1 LNLEF
6 IRVVLRYRLLPLKQI
21 QISSGSCLE

>member
-1 LNLEF
+1 MNLEF
-6 IRVVLRYRLLPLKQI
+6 IRVVLRYRLLSLKLI